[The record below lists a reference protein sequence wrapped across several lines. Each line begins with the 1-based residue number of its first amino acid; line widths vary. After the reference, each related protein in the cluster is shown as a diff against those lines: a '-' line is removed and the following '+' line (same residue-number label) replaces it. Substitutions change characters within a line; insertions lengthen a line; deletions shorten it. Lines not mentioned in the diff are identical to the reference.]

1 MSLSVPSVWQRLQ
14 TAFYAGWQAF
24 NNKGPTDAP
33 KVEGVGFTLADED
46 QERIELYRLFWKY
59 YRGHHK
65 KHLKVRMTPSGP
77 GPDDN
82 VTINLSRRIVDKGV
96 SFLFGKPLEW
106 QLSEGDQTPE
116 EEALDRIWGNDQRR
130 QAFFAKLGINGGVC
144 GDFYLQVVPPTQFN
158 DIPRVVNINPAI
170 VFPKTDP
177 NDIDFEWAF
186 ELRYFRG
193 KTLARTI
200 HAISDSGASWETWQE
215 ELHQGRWV
223 AIGEPSLWPFE
234 WPMFVH
240 GQNLPNP
247 NSYFGVSDLADADL
261 NDAINMAASNIN
273 RITRIFAHP
282 IVWGRQIG
290 RDAVNLDNSQM
301 ILSPNPDAMMGALQ
315 LGNNLQSS
323 QDYLASLRSAFAEI
337 TGVPQSDPERLKI
350 GAESGFALKVLF
362 NDLVLKTGLKRSTYG
377 DVITEANRRL
387 LALAGYGEE
396 NITKLHWQDPLP
408 VDERAETESDKFE
421 LDNKLASKE
430 TIATERGRD
439 WEAEQKR
446 MQAEKVSNGNVGAEL
461 LKAFERGATTGGTTQ

>member
-1 MSLSVPSVWQRLQ
+1 MAPTVWQRIQ
-14 TAFYAGWQAF
+14 GAIAAGWQAF
-24 NNKGPTDAP
+24 NDKGSPDAP
-33 KVEGVGFTLADED
+33 KVEGIGFTLADED
-46 QERIELYRLFWKY
+46 QERIELYRQFWRY

-65 KHLKVRMTPSGP
+65 RHLKVRMTPSGP

-82 VTINLSRRIVDKGV
+82 VTINLSRRVVDKGV
-96 SFLFGKPLEW
+96 GFLFGKPLEW

-116 EEALDRIWGNDQRR
+116 EEMLDSIWGNDQRR

-144 GDFYLQVVPPTQFN
+144 GDFYLQVMPPTQFS
-158 DIPRVVNINPAI
+158 DIPRVINVNPAI

-193 KTLARTI
+193 RALARMI
-200 HAISDSGASWETWQE
+200 HAINDNGATWETWQE
-215 ELHQGRWV
+215 ELRAGQWY
-223 AIGEPSLWPFE
+223 AIDAPSRWPFP
-234 WPMFVH
+234 WPMFLH

-247 NSYFGVSDLADADL
+247 NSYFGTSDLADADL
-261 NDAINMAASNIN
+261 NDAINMASSNIN

-290 RDAVNLDNSQM
+290 RDAINLDNSQM
-301 ILSPNPDAMMGALQ
+301 ILSPNENATMGALQ

-337 TGVPQSDPERLKI
+337 TSVPQSDPERLKI

-377 DVITEANRRL
+377 AVIVEANRRL
-387 LALAGYGEE
+387 LALAGMGED
-396 NITKLHWQDPLP
+396 NIVKLHWQDPLP
-408 VDERAETESDKFE
+408 TDERAETESDAFE
-421 LDNKLASKE
+421 LDNGIASHQ

-439 WEAEQKR
+439 WQVEQER
-446 MQAEKVSNGNVGAEL
+446 LQAEKVSDGNIGAEL
-461 LKAFERGATTGGTTQ
+461 LRAFERGAQ